1 MKLIKNFKKSNNFN
15 VKDEHD
21 NLLILFFKSIKITIF
36 QCMQVD
42 LLHGFFPQILVF
54 SAATIGIV
62 CVCFTCTLCTVQSEI
77 KTAGQREGYSA
88 VSCLWLLLFSVHCQL
103 CSCFQTAQWYWFVN
117 ISFSFRFEFFLNNWF
132 VKRFVN
138 CCRRKLYEFANLS

>member
-21 NLLILFFKSIKITIF
+21 NLLILYFKSIKITIF

-77 KTAGQREGYSA
+77 KTAGQRAIPWFHAYGYFCFLLI
-88 VSCLWLLLFSVHCQL
+88 VSFVH
-103 CSCFQTAQWYWFVN
+103 V
-117 ISFSFRFEFFLNNWF
+117 FRPHNDID
-132 VKRFVN
+132 
-138 CCRRKLYEFANLS
+138 S